1 MFSFFG
7 CRLIHRFFFSVFGQF
22 FKLHFKNFSPVV
34 IQKIM
39 QIKELWDLLFSEASQ
54 NNDSP
59 HNIHSMT
66 LTGPYLE
73 PDPSRTSGDPN
84 IGLGRLHHINRLEK
98 SGTRSP
104 AKFLSI
110 DSFTLRHKSLQY
122 VLSQLEKLSSDPG
135 LANDVIPR
143 SESFS
148 GLDLSG
154 PVNLGILLSFFH
166 FIRLFWNQ
174 ILI

>member
-1 MFSFFG
+1 MGSPFFLKQV
-7 CRLIHRFFFSVFGQF
+7 RI
-22 FKLHFKNFSPVV
+22 
-34 IQKIM
+34 
-39 QIKELWDLLFSEASQ
+39 
-54 NNDSP
+54 NDSP

-66 LTGPYLE
+66 LTGPHLE
-73 PDPSRTSGDPN
+73 PDPLRTSEDPN

>member
-1 MFSFFG
+1 MIQKLCNSRNYGISFFLKQV
-7 CRLIHRFFFSVFGQF
+7 RIYDNPHYIH
-22 FKLHFKNFSPVV
+22 L
-34 IQKIM
+34 
-39 QIKELWDLLFSEASQ
+39 
-54 NNDSP
+54 
-59 HNIHSMT
+59 MT
-66 LTGPYLE
+66 LTGPHLE
-73 PDPSRTSGDPN
+73 PDPSRISEDTS
-84 IGLGRLHHINRLEK
+84 IRLGRLHDNNRLEK

-135 LANDVIPR
+135 LASDVIPR